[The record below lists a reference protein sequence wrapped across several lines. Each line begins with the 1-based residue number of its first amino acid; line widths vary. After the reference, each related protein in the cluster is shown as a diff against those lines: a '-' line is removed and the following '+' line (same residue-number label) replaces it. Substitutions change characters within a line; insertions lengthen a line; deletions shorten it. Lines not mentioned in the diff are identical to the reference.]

1 MNKND
6 GGPYPLTGTVRSDF
20 ACVPPQRT
28 WKLKSQ
34 GLIKLLTF
42 SFDLWGFTESF
53 ALRSFSHLIENPY
66 FQETEMMV
74 KQVKPFQWQEPSQLT
89 VIEAKLK
96 KKKVPAT
103 PWWWVRA
110 ELTHAC
116 PSMTSYTSTTQ
127 SDQMLHNWLMISNMA
142 YLQSPYFNHTYT
154 VETRRTK
161 ASSCRGKSPK
171 SPATWAWQLWPY
183 FLKIY

>member
-1 MNKND
+1 MNKNG
-6 GGPYPLTGTVRSDF
+6 GGPYPLTVAVRSDF
-20 ACVPPQRT
+20 ACVPPQWI

-53 ALRSFSHLIENPY
+53 ALRSFSHFIENPY

-74 KQVKPFQWQEPSQLT
+74 KQVKRFQWQEPSQLI

-96 KKKVPAT
+96 KKKYLPPPGGESEQSSHTPA
-103 PWWWVRA
+103 PRWHHILA
-110 ELTHAC
+110 Q
-116 PSMTSYTSTTQ
+116 PSQ
-127 SDQMLHNWLMISNMA
+127 IMLHNWLMISNMA
-142 YLQSPYFNHTYT
+142 YLQSPYFDHTYS

-161 ASSCRGKSPK
+161 ASSCRGKSTK
-171 SPATWAWQLWPY
+171 SPATWAWQLWLY